1 MNTYET
7 VRRALPARR
16 DRATL
21 AAGRVDRAIVRRVVR
36 GTAIYAVLVGIAW
49 CALLPILWAVSGS
62 LKRDGEMADATFL
75 PRRPQWSNYGKVFEL
90 LPMGRM
96 LLNTTIYALCVTAG
110 QVFFCSL
117 AGYAFA
123 RLRFRGRDVLF
134 LAYLATL
141 MVPLTVTVIPQFLLM
156 RAFGWV
162 DTPWAMIVPGLFGSA
177 FGTYLMRQFFRT
189 LPEELEEAAIL
200 DGCST
205 WQVYWRV
212 LLPHTRPALMV
223 LAVLTWITV
232 WNDFLWPLVMIQR
245 EDVATATLGLIR
257 LQGQYHT
264 QWPILMAAAIVILLP
279 LLLIY
284 AIAQRAFIRG
294 IAMSGFGGR

>member
-1 MNTYET
+1 M
-7 VRRALPARR
+7 PARR

>member
-1 MNTYET
+1 M
-7 VRRALPARR
+7 VRRALPVRR
-16 DRATL
+16 DRVSV

-36 GTAIYAVLVGIAW
+36 GTTIYAVLVGIAW

-75 PRRPQWSNYGKVFEL
+75 PHRPQWSNYGKVFEL

-96 LLNTTIYALCVTAG
+96 LLNTTVYALCVTAG
-110 QVFFCSL
+110 QVFCCSL

>member
-1 MNTYET
+1 M
-7 VRRALPARR
+7 V
-16 DRATL
+16 
-21 AAGRVDRAIVRRVVR
+21 GRVDRAIVRRVVR
-36 GTAIYAVLVGIAW
+36 GTAIYAVLAGVAW

-62 LKRDGEMADATFL
+62 LKRDGEIADVALL
-75 PRRPQWSNYGKVFEL
+75 PRRPQWSNYGKVFDL

-123 RLRFRGRDVLF
+123 RLRFRGRDMLF

-212 LLPHTRPALMV
+212 LLPHTRPALLV

-245 EDVATATLGLIR
+245 DDVATATLGLVR
-257 LQGQYHT
+257 LQGQYYT
-264 QWPILMAAAIVILLP
+264 QWPILMAAAVVILLP